1 MVDWFEHS
9 GAHGRHVCMV
19 FEVLGDNLLT
29 LIRWVRAL
37 VVVGGGAQVLVQL
50 KQSVRLH
57 IQC

>member
-29 LIRWVRAL
+29 LIRWVSACWWEWT
-37 VVVGGGAQVLVQL
+37 QVLVQL
-50 KQSVRLH
+50 EHS
-57 IQC
+57 I